1 MGRIKKHR
9 RKLKLP
15 AWVEKWLLPALIDLM
30 VGLITAIIIK
40 LLGLN

>member
-1 MGRIKKHR
+1 MSKRKR
-9 RKLKLP
+9 RKHKLP
-15 AWVEKWLLPALIDLM
+15 AWVEKWLAPALIDLM